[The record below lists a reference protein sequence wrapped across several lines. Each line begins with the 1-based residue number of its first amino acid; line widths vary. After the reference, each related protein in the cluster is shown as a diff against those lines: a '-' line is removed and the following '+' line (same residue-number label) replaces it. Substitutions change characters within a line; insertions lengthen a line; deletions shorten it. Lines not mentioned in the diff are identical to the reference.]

1 MAHPQSSPRGLWAKN
16 RFDIGPVQL
25 LGNDDA
31 NALVFGNPVDALPSN
46 VNAGAAITMIS
57 NSTGN
62 ALALNLDGTAWAYLS
77 VTSVQPT

>member
-1 MAHPQSSPRGLWAKN
+1 MAHPQNSPRGLMAKN

-46 VNAGAAITMIS
+46 VNAGAALTMVS

-62 ALALNLDGTAWAYLS
+62 ALAINLDGTAWAYLS
-77 VTSVQPT
+77 VTSAQPT